1 MRMLLDIVRQSLSTL
16 WAHKLRSFLT
26 MFGIA
31 WGVGSLLLLV
41 GLGEG
46 FRSGQEKQLKNLGQ
60 DIMFTFPGRIPAVE
74 GSTLSGRTYHFTY
87 EDYLA
92 IRSEARSLKHLSPV
106 LNREDIRAV
115 SDYGSTNGQVFGV
128 APEYNQIRN
137 IPVGPGRW
145 FNDEDNTETRRVA
158 VVGWELLKNIF
169 PGRPA
174 VGAPILLNGV
184 RFEIVGVLSKVGQ
197 DGNNGTNA
205 RIFIPI
211 ETMRNLFRLKE
222 KNSEDAISFLNY
234 RPLTPAGDL
243 VAKQEVHDILARRHG
258 FDPKLTESF
267 EDWDTI
273 EDNKRVDKIFN
284 GMDWFL
290 GVVGVITLALG
301 AIGIINIMLVS
312 VTERTREIGLRK
324 ALGATHRAILTQFF
338 VEGAFLTAL
347 SGGIGLAITTALV
360 TVLAALPAPE
370 GFDTPRIVPS
380 SAAIAI
386 FSLAFAGIA
395 AGLYPARQAA
405 LLQPVP
411 QHTHHAWHGV
421 GHRDGRAAARLRFRF
436 RARTLG
442 CFPLLG
448 YEPGLHLPGTH
459 LHASGGHQSRQRDQ
473 TYRQRSRL
481 PSGRGASAQAHLAR
495 SVQAKHRRLG
505 NAQRQLRH
513 QWSLSVLFAHA
524 AHGCRRRH
532 VLHRPRREHAQPRC
546 HPRRRREEKAVLRAE
561 RAW

>member
-1 MRMLLDIVRQSLSTL
+1 MRMLVEIVRQSLSTL

-46 FRSGQEKQLKNLGQ
+46 FRSGQSRQLKTLGQ
-60 DIMFTFPGRIPAVE
+60 DIMFSFPGRIPAVE
-74 GSTLSGRTYHFTY
+74 GSTQSGRTYHFTY
-87 EDYLA
+87 ADYLA
-92 IRSEARSLKHLSPV
+92 IRNEARSLKYISPV

-115 SDYGSTNGQVFGV
+115 SDYGSTNGQVFGI

-137 IPVGPGRW
+137 VPVGPGRW
-145 FNDEDNTETRRVA
+145 FNDQDNKETRRVA

-174 VGAPILLNGV
+174 VGAPILLNGI
-184 RFEIVGVLSKVGQ
+184 RFEIIGVLSKVGQ

-205 RIFIPI
+205 RIFVPI

-222 KNSEDAISFLNY
+222 QNTEDAISFLNY
-234 RPLTPAGDL
+234 RPFDPANHL
-243 VAKQEVHDILARRHG
+243 MAKQEVHEIIARRHG
-258 FDPKLTESF
+258 FDAKLAESF

-273 EDNKRVDKIFN
+273 ENNKRVARIFD
-284 GMDWFL
+284 GMDYFL
-290 GVVGVITLALG
+290 GVVGVVTLALG

-360 TVLAALPAPE
+360 MGLAALPAPE

-386 FSLAFAGIA
+386 LSLACAGIV

-405 LLQPVP
+405 HLQPVE
-411 QHTHHAWHGV
+411 A
-421 GHRDGRAAARLRFRF
+421 LRQ
-436 RARTLG
+436 
-442 CFPLLG
+442 
-448 YEPGLHLPGTH
+448 E
-459 LHASGGHQSRQRDQ
+459 
-473 TYRQRSRL
+473 
-481 PSGRGASAQAHLAR
+481 
-495 SVQAKHRRLG
+495 
-505 NAQRQLRH
+505 
-513 QWSLSVLFAHA
+513 
-524 AHGCRRRH
+524 
-532 VLHRPRREHAQPRC
+532 
-546 HPRRRREEKAVLRAE
+546 
-561 RAW
+561 

>member
-1 MRMLLDIVRQSLSTL
+1 MRMLIEIVRQSLATL

-74 GSTLSGRTYHFTY
+74 GSTQSGRYYHFTY

-92 IRSEARSLKHLSPV
+92 LRSQARSLKYVSPV

-115 SDYGSTNGQVFGV
+115 SDYGSTNGQVFGI

-137 IPVGPGRW
+137 VPVGPGRW
-145 FNDEDNTETRRVA
+145 FNDRDNAETRRVA

-174 VGAPILLNGV
+174 VGSPILLNGI

-197 DGNNGTNA
+197 DGNNGTNG
-205 RIFIPI
+205 RIFLPI

-222 KNSEDAISFLNY
+222 ENSEDAISFINY
-234 RPLTPAGDL
+234 RPFAPADHL
-243 VAKQEVHDILARRHG
+243 AAKAEVHEIIARRHG
-258 FDPKLTESF
+258 FNPKLEDSF
-267 EDWDTI
+267 DDWDTI
-273 EDNKRVDKIFN
+273 EGNRRVSKIFDA
-284 GMDWFL
+284 MDWFL

-347 SGGIGLAITTALV
+347 SGGIGLGIATALV
-360 TVLAALPAPE
+360 TILAALPAPE

-386 FSLAFAGIA
+386 LSLAIAGIA

-405 LLQPVP
+405 LLQPVE
-411 QHTHHAWHGV
+411 A
-421 GHRDGRAAARLRFRF
+421 LRQ
-436 RARTLG
+436 
-442 CFPLLG
+442 
-448 YEPGLHLPGTH
+448 E
-459 LHASGGHQSRQRDQ
+459 
-473 TYRQRSRL
+473 
-481 PSGRGASAQAHLAR
+481 
-495 SVQAKHRRLG
+495 
-505 NAQRQLRH
+505 
-513 QWSLSVLFAHA
+513 
-524 AHGCRRRH
+524 
-532 VLHRPRREHAQPRC
+532 
-546 HPRRRREEKAVLRAE
+546 
-561 RAW
+561 

>member
-1 MRMLLDIVRQSLSTL
+1 MRMLIEIVRQSLATL

-46 FRSGQEKQLKNLGQ
+46 FRSGQNKQLATLGQ
-60 DIMFTFPGRIPAVE
+60 DIMFSFPGRIPAVE
-74 GSTLSGRTYHFTY
+74 GSTQSGRKYYFTY
-87 EDYLA
+87 QDYLA
-92 IRSEARSLKHLSPV
+92 IRNSAHTLKFVSPV

-137 IPVGPGRW
+137 VPVGTGRW
-145 FNDEDNTETRRVA
+145 FNDQDNAETRRVA
-158 VVGWELLKNIF
+158 VVGWELLKNMF

-174 VGAPILLNGV
+174 VGSTILLNGV
-184 RFEIVGVLSKVGQ
+184 RFDVIGVVTKVGQ

-205 RIFIPI
+205 RIFIPV
-211 ETMRNLFRLKE
+211 ETMRDLFRLKE
-222 KNSEDAISFLNY
+222 HNSEDAISFLNY
-234 RPLTPAGDL
+234 RPLTPAQHL
-243 VAKQEVHDILARRHG
+243 AAKREVHEVIARRHG
-258 FDPKLTESF
+258 FDPKLEDAF

-273 EDNKRVDKIFN
+273 EENRRVSMIFDA
-284 GMDWFL
+284 MDYFL
-290 GVVGVITLALG
+290 GVVGVVTLGLG

-360 TVLAALPAPE
+360 ALLAALPAPE

-380 SAAIAI
+380 SAMIAI
-386 FSLAFAGIA
+386 FSLAIAGIA

-405 LLQPVP
+405 LLPPVE
-411 QHTHHAWHGV
+411 A
-421 GHRDGRAAARLRFRF
+421 LRQ
-436 RARTLG
+436 
-442 CFPLLG
+442 
-448 YEPGLHLPGTH
+448 E
-459 LHASGGHQSRQRDQ
+459 
-473 TYRQRSRL
+473 
-481 PSGRGASAQAHLAR
+481 
-495 SVQAKHRRLG
+495 
-505 NAQRQLRH
+505 
-513 QWSLSVLFAHA
+513 
-524 AHGCRRRH
+524 
-532 VLHRPRREHAQPRC
+532 
-546 HPRRRREEKAVLRAE
+546 
-561 RAW
+561 

>member
-1 MRMLLDIVRQSLSTL
+1 MLIEIVRQSLATL

-74 GSTLSGRTYHFTY
+74 GSTQSGRYYHFTY

-92 IRSEARSLKHLSPV
+92 LRSQARSLKYVSPV

-115 SDYGSTNGQVFGV
+115 SDYGSTNGQVFGI

-137 IPVGPGRW
+137 VPVGPGRW
-145 FNDEDNTETRRVA
+145 FNDRDNAETRRVA

-174 VGAPILLNGV
+174 VGSPILLNGI

-197 DGNNGTNA
+197 DGNNGTNG
-205 RIFIPI
+205 RIFLPI

-222 KNSEDAISFLNY
+222 ENSEDAISFINY
-234 RPLTPAGDL
+234 RPFAPADHL
-243 VAKQEVHDILARRHG
+243 AAKAEVHEIIARRHG
-258 FDPKLTESF
+258 FNPKLEDSF
-267 EDWDTI
+267 DDWDTI
-273 EDNKRVDKIFN
+273 EGNRRVSKIFDA
-284 GMDWFL
+284 MDWFL

-347 SGGIGLAITTALV
+347 SGGIGLGIATALV
-360 TVLAALPAPE
+360 TILAALPAPE

-386 FSLAFAGIA
+386 LSLAIAGIA

-405 LLQPVP
+405 LLQPVE
-411 QHTHHAWHGV
+411 A
-421 GHRDGRAAARLRFRF
+421 LRQ
-436 RARTLG
+436 
-442 CFPLLG
+442 
-448 YEPGLHLPGTH
+448 E
-459 LHASGGHQSRQRDQ
+459 
-473 TYRQRSRL
+473 
-481 PSGRGASAQAHLAR
+481 
-495 SVQAKHRRLG
+495 
-505 NAQRQLRH
+505 
-513 QWSLSVLFAHA
+513 
-524 AHGCRRRH
+524 
-532 VLHRPRREHAQPRC
+532 
-546 HPRRRREEKAVLRAE
+546 
-561 RAW
+561 